1 VSAFR
6 LLIAVPLLCIAG
18 FLLIAANGAL
28 TKIFAEYKDSDD
40 STYLIFGS
48 FAIFTA
54 SLLAF
59 SSFLA
64 AVGEPRSYVA
74 LLVAILAFAATP
86 LPYSQGIGSSIGYAI
101 NLLLAVLAIC
111 SATVAARGRQRF
123 PGSVSSRRS

>member
-1 VSAFR
+1 MSALR
-6 LLIAVPLLCIAG
+6 LLIAVPLLCIAA

-28 TKIFAEYKDSDD
+28 TNIFAEYKDSDD

-64 AVGEPRSYVA
+64 AVGEPRSYLA

-86 LPYSQGIGSSIGYAI
+86 LPYSPAIGSSLGYAI
-101 NLLLAVLAIC
+101 NLLLAVLATC
-111 SATVAARGRQRF
+111 SAAVAARGATVLPGQR
-123 PGSVSSRRS
+123 